1 MDVILLMA
9 MTLDGKI
16 ARNSAEHV
24 DWSGKED
31 KEYFVKVTKETGV
44 MIMGSKTYDTIGRP
58 LPGRK
63 NIVMTRN
70 KERISDH
77 TDLVFTDTPP
87 KGILE
92 ELRSEGFQRVA
103 LVGGATIN
111 SLFAIESLITEIH
124 ITVVPTVFGQGL
136 SIFDKSLDLAL
147 ELKEHSLIGTNH
159 LLLKYKVL

>member
-16 ARNSAEHV
+16 ARNSVEHV

-31 KEYFVKVTKETGV
+31 KNYFVKVTRETGV
-44 MIMGSKTYDTIGRP
+44 MIMGSKTYDTIGKP
-58 LPGRK
+58 LPNRK

-70 KERISDH
+70 KERKSDKEN
-77 TDLVFTDTPP
+77 LVFTDKSP
-87 KGILE
+87 KEILKE
-92 ELRSEGFQRVA
+92 IQAEGYDQVA

-111 SLFAIESLITEIH
+111 SLFATENLVTDIH
-124 ITVVPTVFGQGL
+124 ITVVPVMFGQGL
-136 SIFDKSLDLAL
+136 SIFDKSLDLQL
-147 ELKEHSLIGTNH
+147 ELVENRLIGKDH